1 MSSDVA
7 IEATG
12 LSKCYSVFSR
22 PQDRLKQ
29 MLSFGRRK
37 LFRDVW
43 AVRDVDIEVFRGE
56 TFGIVG
62 RNGSGK
68 STLMQ
73 LVAGIVEPT
82 GGDLT
87 VNGKVSALLELGAGF
102 NPEFTGREN
111 VYLGAQIVGMS
122 SSEIDRRFASIEEFA
137 NIGEFIDNPVKTY
150 SSGMYARLA
159 FALAVS
165 IEPDILIV
173 DEILSVGDE
182 RFQRKCYAK
191 INEIKQSGATIL
203 IVSHSANT
211 ILELCD
217 RAMLLDQG
225 ERMIVSRPKSVI
237 ASYHKLLYSAPER
250 DQEVRNE
257 IRSADHRADQPLAA
271 DADDIGYVPPT
282 PPESARED
290 YFEAGLV
297 PRSTVVYQSR
307 GAVISDVEILDGN
320 RNRVNVLTPG
330 ESYIYRYR
338 VTFTADAIGVRF
350 AMLVKTPTGV
360 ELASIRSHFDGDG
373 LTFVEKGRR
382 FGIEIHFR
390 NEFLPGVYFTNAGV
404 TAIVDSQETFLHR
417 IVDASMFRVAPRGAT
432 YLYGYV
438 DISTERF
445 CDIVPE
451 ANGDGEN
458 DVDGIALIADEK
470 RHATS

>member
-1 MSSDVA
+1 MATDIA

-43 AVRDVDIEVFRGE
+43 AVRDLDIEVFRGE
-56 TFGIVG
+56 TLGIVG

-73 LVAGIVEPT
+73 LFAGIVEPT
-82 GGDLT
+82 GGRLT

-111 VYLGAQIVGMS
+111 VYLGAQIVGLS
-122 SSEIDRRFASIEEFA
+122 SGEVDRRFDAIEEFA

-182 RFQRKCYAK
+182 RFQRKCFAK

-203 IVSHSANT
+203 MVSHSAST

-217 RAMLLDQG
+217 RALLIDRG

-250 DQEVRNE
+250 AQDVKDE
-257 IRSADHRADQPLAA
+257 IRGADHGADQPLGA

-282 PPESARED
+282 LPDQGLEDFYEPE
-290 YFEAGLV
+290 LQ
-297 PRSTVVYQSR
+297 PNSTVVYQPR

-320 RNRVNVLTPG
+320 RNRVNVLAPG
-330 ESYIYRYR
+330 ETYIYRYR
-338 VTFTADAIGVRF
+338 VSFTAEMFGVRF
-350 AMLVKTPTGV
+350 AMMIKTPTGI

-373 LTFVEKGRR
+373 LAFVEKGRR
-382 FGIEIHFR
+382 IGVEIYFR
-390 NEFLPGVYFTNAGV
+390 NDFLPGVYFTNAGV
-404 TAIVDSQETFLHR
+404 TAIVDGQETFMHR
-417 IVDASMFRVAPRGAT
+417 VVDASMFRVPPRGAS

-438 DISTERF
+438 DISTEKF
-445 CDIVPE
+445 CEIVTE
-451 ANGDGEN
+451 AGDAETET
-458 DVDGIALIADEK
+458 ASAEET